1 MSTSHKKIGILIFAK
16 HTSQPLRERTHSRF
30 VEEIEANGYQAKI
43 FYYDLFQVFFSTNK
57 LEIYYQNKKFNPKI
71 FLCFISQYYFLNG
84 EFANNLFLVNALNKL
99 GIKVFN
105 SLTSAIKAKNKR
117 ESLFL
122 LAQHGL
128 PIIPTGINFSQFF
141 LDQQLKHFGK
151 SKIITKA
158 NIGSMGYGV
167 TVLDSHISFIS
178 FMEYIGT
185 KEQPVNILVQPFMDA
200 KAEDYRIFV
209 VGTKVVA
216 AMKRKAK
223 GVEFRPNVSKGGLGK
238 PIKVTKKISDLAL
251 KATKVLG
258 LDYAGVDIMQV
269 KNKLML
275 IEVNSNPGLEI
286 ENITGINIVT
296 KIVKHCI
303 KKSK

>member
-1 MSTSHKKIGILIFAK
+1 
-16 HTSQPLRERTHSRF
+16 
-30 VEEIEANGYQAKI
+30 V
-43 FYYDLFQVFFSTNK
+43 FYSANK
-57 LEIYYQNKKFNPKI
+57 LEVYYQKKKINPKKY
-71 FLCFISQYYFLNG
+71 LYFISQYYFISA
-84 EFANNLFLVNALNKL
+84 EFANNLFIVNALNQL

-105 SLTSAIKAKNKR
+105 SLSSAIRAKNKR
-117 ESLFL
+117 ESLFI

-151 SKIITKA
+151 HKIIAKA

-178 FMEYIGT
+178 FMEYMGV

-200 KAEDYRIFV
+200 QAEDYRIFV
-209 VGTKVVA
+209 VGNKVVA
-216 AMKRKAK
+216 TIKRKAH
-223 GVEFRPNVSKGGLGK
+223 GVEFRPNISKGGRGTSIK
-238 PIKVTKKISDLAL
+238 PNKKIVNLAI
-251 KATKVLG
+251 KAIKVLG
-258 LDYAGVDIMQV
+258 LEYAGVDIMQV

-286 ENITGINIVT
+286 ENITGINIVK
-296 KIVKHCI
+296 KIVTHCI